1 MNDLRTVSGLVTNI
15 LENNPQARNSDSFLY
30 LKVLEAV
37 AERDG
42 VTLNNVTVH
51 DFLTKMYSNFPGFET
66 VRRSRQKVQEKN
78 PALRACETVTEYR
91 AENEKIYRSFARGD
105 LNG

>member
-1 MNDLRTVSGLVTNI
+1 MNDLRTVSGLVTDI

-42 VTLNNVTVH
+42 LPLDNVTVH
-51 DFLTKMYSNFPGFET
+51 DFFTKMYSSFPGSET
-66 VRRSRQKVQEKN
+66 VRRTRQKAQEKN
-78 PALRACETVTEYR
+78 PALRACDTVADYR

-105 LNG
+105 H